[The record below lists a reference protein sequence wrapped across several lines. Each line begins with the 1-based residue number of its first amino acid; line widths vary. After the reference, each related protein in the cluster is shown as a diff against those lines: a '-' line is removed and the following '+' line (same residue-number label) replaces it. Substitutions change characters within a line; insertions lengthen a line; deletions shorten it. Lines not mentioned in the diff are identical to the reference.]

1 MKGENDMKKNEENIF
16 LEDIEM
22 PRIVEEKISDTL
34 LKIKMEEINVMREKE
49 STDTK
54 RKNKL
59 KNPLKPLIAVAACA
73 ILVVTFLTNGNVG
86 SKTPNVSMTTD
97 TDKSDLQW
105 EDKSKISFPDF
116 SITAY
121 AKELDIVEPSEGNV
135 IFVDA
140 GIGENGYTGIMFS
153 IKGNEISNVDISIDK
168 GELYSAIIDDTTE
181 ETLHDWMAQGMP
193 DMDGDPNTYTIV
205 ETDGL
210 EQREEEQDIQNI
222 RIYHC
227 TKRGTNFMEQYD
239 SETYYGFYI
248 PDHII
253 STMDD
258 ETDLAVASHNMLNIF
273 DGAVL
278 TVTVTYSDG
287 SSFRKEYELSTAK
300 LAQDENGTIT
310 QEEWTG
316 GDEGAF
322 VYGIVAREKK

>member
-22 PRIVEEKISDTL
+22 PRVVEEKITETL
-34 LKIKMEEINVMREKE
+34 LKIKMEEINVMRENE

-54 RKNKL
+54 
-59 KNPLKPLIAVAACA
+59 IAVAACA
-73 ILVVTFLTNGNVG
+73 ILVVTFLINGNAG

-97 TDKSDLQW
+97 TDNSDLQW
-105 EDKSKISFPDF
+105 EDKPKISFPDF

-121 AKELDIVEPSEGNV
+121 AKELDIAEPSEGNV

-227 TKRGTNFMEQYD
+227 TKRGTNIMEQYD

-287 SSFRKEYELSTAK
+287 SSFRQQSLPKMK
-300 LAQDENGTIT
+300 MVQ
-310 QEEWTG
+310 
-316 GDEGAF
+316 
-322 VYGIVAREKK
+322 

>member
-1 MKGENDMKKNEENIF
+1 MKKSEENIF
-16 LEDIEM
+16 LEEIEM
-22 PRIVEEKISDTL
+22 PRIVEEKITETL
-34 LKIKMEEINVMREKE
+34 LKIKMEEIDVMRKKKNA
-49 STDTK
+49 DTTRNNQIK
-54 RKNKL
+54 KIF
-59 KNPLKPLIAVAACA
+59 KPLVAVATCF

-86 SKTPNVSMTTD
+86 SKNPNVSMMTD
-97 TDKSDLQW
+97 NDKSDLQG
-105 EDKSKISFPDF
+105 EDKSKVSFPDF

-121 AKELDIVEPSEGNV
+121 AKELDIAEPSEGNV

-153 IKGNEISNVDISIDK
+153 IKGNEISSVDISIDK
-168 GELYSAIIDDTTE
+168 GELYSAIIDDATE
-181 ETLHDWMAQGMP
+181 EALHDWMAQGMP
-193 DMDGDPNTYTIV
+193 DMDGNPNTYTIV
-205 ETDGL
+205 ETHGL
-210 EQREEEQDIQNI
+210 EQREEQDIQTV
-222 RIYHC
+222 RIFHC

-258 ETDLAVASHNMLNIF
+258 ETDLAVAAHNMLNIF

-278 TVTVTYSDG
+278 TVTVTCSDG

-300 LAQDENGTIT
+300 LAQDKNGTIT

>member
-1 MKGENDMKKNEENIF
+1 
-16 LEDIEM
+16 
-22 PRIVEEKISDTL
+22 
-34 LKIKMEEINVMREKE
+34 
-49 STDTK
+49 
-54 RKNKL
+54 
-59 KNPLKPLIAVAACA
+59 
-73 ILVVTFLTNGNVG
+73 
-86 SKTPNVSMTTD
+86 
-97 TDKSDLQW
+97 
-105 EDKSKISFPDF
+105 
-116 SITAY
+116 
-121 AKELDIVEPSEGNV
+121 
-135 IFVDA
+135 
-140 GIGENGYTGIMFS
+140 
-153 IKGNEISNVDISIDK
+153 
-168 GELYSAIIDDTTE
+168 
-181 ETLHDWMAQGMP
+181 MP

-227 TKRGTNFMEQYD
+227 TKRGTNFMEQYN

-287 SSFRKEYELSTAK
+287 SSFRKEYELSTAR

>member
-1 MKGENDMKKNEENIF
+1 MKKNEENIF
-16 LEDIEM
+16 LEDIAM
-22 PRIVEEKISDTL
+22 PRIVEEKITETL

-59 KNPLKPLIAVAACA
+59 KNPLMPLIAVAACA

-97 TDKSDLQW
+97 TDKSDSQW

-121 AKELDIVEPSEGNV
+121 AKELDIAEPSEGNV

-210 EQREEEQDIQNI
+210 EQREEEQDIRNI
-222 RIYHC
+222 
-227 TKRGTNFMEQYD
+227 
-239 SETYYGFYI
+239 GFYI
-248 PDHII
+248 PDHNV
-253 STMDD
+253 SAMDD